1 MSNPNANRR
10 ISNFQIGLIA
20 IVLTVFG
27 FYLAFTKSIPFTGDG
42 YELRA
47 VFSDAQNI
55 RANSPVRIAGVDVG
69 KVTEIEHLTDD
80 EGNGEDAAVITMA
93 IDENAQPIRED
104 AQLQLRPR
112 LFLEGNL
119 FVDVQPGSPSA
130 EELDSGDVVPLEQ
143 TAASVQF
150 DQVLT
155 SLQAPVREQLQVFL
169 REFGEALCGAPEQVA
184 VQEDEG
190 CVPNAGA
197 EGFRETFRTSP
208 AAFGS
213 TAQVNEALLGTEPGD
228 LAGFV
233 RNLGSTVRA
242 LNQNPEE
249 LQDLITNFRIVT
261 GSVAAESEALEEAI
275 AELDPAL
282 REGRPALAKLN
293 AAFPALRAF
302 SREALPGV
310 RSANK
315 ALDDATPF
323 IGQLR
328 QLMAP
333 DELRGLVTDL
343 RPAIPDLANLAQT
356 SLPFL
361 EETRAL
367 SSCFNDVVIPWG
379 YTDVPSASD
388 PAGRVFEETGY
399 GLAAVAGE
407 SRAGD
412 ANGQG
417 LKVLGGGG
425 TLTISDPAL
434 TPSIDLGGGNVQPT
448 AGVIPFELL
457 GAQPAKQTSQK
468 TPFRPDVACET
479 QEPPNLDTGPAPN
492 PPEAQSASAASQAVP
507 ESAQDEVTEF
517 AEYWTLV
524 NQADALERN
533 GQAKEAERIR
543 ELINEEYLDLIRE
556 GIVDYRKAIAKVTG
570 EVVDPL
576 PEALRDR

>member
-1 MSNPNANRR
+1 VSNPNANRR

-20 IVLTVFG
+20 LILTVFG

-42 YELRA
+42 YQLKA

-55 RANSPVRIAGVDVG
+55 RAKSPVRVAGVDVG
-69 KVTEIEHLTDD
+69 EVTEIEHLTDD
-80 EGNGEDAAVITMA
+80 EGNGEDAAVITMK

-104 AQLQLRPR
+104 AQMQLRPR

-169 REFGEALCGAPEQVA
+169 KEFGEALCGAPEQVA

-208 AAFGS
+208 AAFGA

-249 LQDLITNFRIVT
+249 LQNLITNFRIVT
-261 GSVAAESEALEEAI
+261 GSFAAESEALEEAI

-293 AAFPALRAF
+293 DAFPALRAF
-302 SREALPGV
+302 AREALPGV

-328 QLMAP
+328 KLMAP
-333 DELRGLVTDL
+333 DELRGLVEDL
-343 RPAIPDLANLAQT
+343 RPAIPDLANLAKT

-399 GLAAVAGE
+399 GVAAVAGE

-425 TLTISDPAL
+425 TLTIADPAL
-434 TPSIDLGGGNVQPT
+434 TPPIDLGGGNVQPT

-457 GAQPAKQTSQK
+457 GAQPAKQTSNK

-492 PPEAQSASAASQAVP
+492 PPEAQSASAADAVP
-507 ESAQDEVTEF
+507 EAAQDEVTEF

-533 GQAKEAERIR
+533 GQRKEAEQVRATITD
-543 ELINEEYLDLIRE
+543 EYLDRIEE
-556 GIVDYRKAIAKVTG
+556 GFVDYRRAIAKLTG
-570 EVVDPL
+570 EVVKPV
-576 PEALRDR
+576 PESLRDR